1 MTHQIYIK
9 LRNVFPVCNNKLISI
24 INESLVKR
32 GKTDKFVE
40 LWVVG
45 KKRMRTLNNK
55 FMHKD
60 RPTDVLSFPLE
71 SIPAENRFNFE
82 LIGTIVVCNDIINT
96 YAKESGNSF
105 VDETSKL
112 VSHGVDHLLG
122 IHHK

>member
-1 MTHQIYIK
+1 MTHQVFIK
-9 LRNVFPVCNNKLISI
+9 LKNDFPVSDAELIEI
-24 INESLVKR
+24 IDTALSKR
-32 GKTDKFVE
+32 GKKGKFVE

-45 KKRMRTLNNK
+45 KKRMRTLNRE

-60 RPTDVLSFPLE
+60 CPTDVLSFPLE
-71 SIPAENRFNFE
+71 SIPAENKLNLE
-82 LIGTIVVCNDIINT
+82 LIGTIVVCNDIISS

-105 VDETSKL
+105 IDETSKL